1 MSKFLSF
8 RKGEVKEVDETLANQ
23 LIGDGI
29 AKEETL
35 IEPKGTLNIIA
46 NGENIDVARYA
57 KANVIVPEPTGTIT
71 ITQNGE
77 HNVKNYEKA
86 DVDVGVSSR
95 LVAISAEGL
104 QGFTDEDIK
113 AVAQASGCLSINITG
128 SMGGQPFT
136 FTNAYCQP
144 LVNFGNDSGSSYI
157 ALGMADAT
165 QAGMFAFLFEYDETD
180 PENPTYGASVAYASV
195 LMGGTWMDITSM
207 VTITGMGIFK
217 VDGL

>member
-71 ITQNGE
+71 IAYNGE
-77 HNVKNYEKA
+77 YNVKNYEKA

-95 LVAISAEGL
+95 LVAISTEGL

-128 SMGGQPFT
+128 SMGGQPFV

-144 LVNFGNDSGSSYI
+144 LVNSGNDSGSSYI
-157 ALGMADAT
+157 ALGMADST
-165 QAGMFAFLFEYDETD
+165 QAGMFAFLFEYSETD
-180 PENPTYGASVAYASV
+180 PQNPAYGASVAYASV

-207 VTITGMGIFK
+207 VTITGMGIYK
-217 VDGL
+217 VEGL